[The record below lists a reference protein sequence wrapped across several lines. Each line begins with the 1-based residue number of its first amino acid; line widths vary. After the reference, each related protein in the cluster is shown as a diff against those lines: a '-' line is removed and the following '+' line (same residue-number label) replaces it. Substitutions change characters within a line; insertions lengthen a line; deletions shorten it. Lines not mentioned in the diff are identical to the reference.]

1 MKCIC
6 KWYFGIVIIIPQ
18 KVEVYDKMGGI
29 ARVWF
34 VKKLKAFH
42 LQLTIEDNG
51 FFLKQ
56 SKTMMKA

>member
-51 FFLKQ
+51 FF
-56 SKTMMKA
+56 